1 MGGGKNAAASVPCKV
16 LAWRNPKDKPSK
28 DRSSTSSYQ
37 QQREQDRQ
45 DTGRS
50 RYDGPDQELA
60 AQLER

>member
-1 MGGGKNAAASVPCKV
+1 MGGGKPANNVPCKV
-16 LAWRNPKDKPSK
+16 SAWRNPKDKPGR

-37 QQREQDRQ
+37 QQQQDRQ